1 MSDDEAPSLAV
12 AEQRSA
18 RARQR
23 LAGTLVEIQARL
35 NPKALAREAA
45 QELREAGQEL
55 AREGLE
61 TVKRHPLTMAG
72 VATAVGLFLARRPL
86 RTLIAKLPD
95 ETPPPATLKTSPRL
109 TPKPRTRGK
118 SR

>member
-1 MSDDEAPSLAV
+1 MTDDEPTLAV
-12 AEQRSA
+12 AEARSEQ
-18 RARQR
+18 ARQR

-61 TVKRHPLTMAG
+61 TVKRHQLTMAG

-86 RTLIAKLPD
+86 RSLIGKIPD
-95 ETPPPATLKTSPRL
+95 ETPSPAPRL
-109 TPKPRTRGK
+109 NPKPRTRGK

>member
-1 MSDDEAPSLAV
+1 MSDDEEPALAL
-12 AEQRSA
+12 AAQRSEQA
-18 RARQR
+18 RRR

-55 AREGLE
+55 AREGME
-61 TVKRHPLTMAG
+61 TVRRHPLTFAG

-95 ETPPPATLKTSPRL
+95 ETPPAPPRL

>member
-1 MSDDEAPSLAV
+1 MSDDDMLSLV
-12 AEQRSA
+12 IAEQRSV
-18 RARQR
+18 RARRR

-35 NPKALAREAA
+35 NPRALAREAA
-45 QELREAGQEL
+45 HELREAGQEL

-72 VATAVGLFLARRPL
+72 VAAAIGLFLTRRPL
-86 RTLIAKLPD
+86 RRLFAGLGD
-95 ETPPPATLKTSPRL
+95 ETPPPSPRL

-118 SR
+118 TR

>member
-1 MSDDEAPSLAV
+1 MTDDELSLV
-12 AEQRSA
+12 AAEARSE
-18 RARQR
+18 RARRR

-55 AREGLE
+55 AREGFE
-61 TVKRHPLTMAG
+61 TVKRHPLTIAG
-72 VATAVGLFLARRPL
+72 IATAVGLFLARRPL
-86 RTLIAKLPD
+86 RSLVAHLPD
-95 ETPPPATLKTSPRL
+95 ETSPPETPKAAPRL

>member
-1 MSDDEAPSLAV
+1 MSDDEFSLVV
-12 AEQRSA
+12 AEARSEGA
-18 RARQR
+18 RRQ
-23 LAGTLVEIQARL
+23 LAATLVAIQARL
-35 NPKALAREAA
+35 NPKALAREAV

-55 AREGLE
+55 AREGMDS
-61 TVKRHPLTMAG
+61 VKRHPLTFAG

-86 RTLIAKLPD
+86 RSLIAKLPD
-95 ETPPPATLKTSPRL
+95 ETPPAPPRL